1 MLKISKNVHSCLMYI
16 HVDSISNIPQ
26 KQFIII
32 INNIMQTNITV
43 TYHRA
48 THSTWEGVLPL
59 IKEGVQTINTYTK
72 DIIRSKTHLIKTIN
86 RGSSYPVRPTKPFN
100 TYQENK
106 GNSDKANSDMDIIF
120 PRNQIISKK
129 VHHNGD
135 QGPFSHKH
143 HHGNYFHLVAW
154 QMEIS

>member
-26 KQFIII
+26 KQFII

-72 DIIRSKTHLIKTIN
+72 DIIRSKNHLIKTIN

-100 TYQENK
+100 THQENK

-129 VHHNGD
+129 CIIMETRD
-135 QGPFSHKH
+135 PFLINTIT
-143 HHGNYFHLVAW
+143 GIIFIW
-154 QMEIS
+154 